1 MRLRRT
7 DLQRRINGNLTFRAS
22 DDRLSSYA
30 GLELLRISCRQ
41 VLLPSLLR
49 RYATKHLPGTDY
61 GKVSMILL
69 VLAVL
74 FTGGRRLRCINSLC
88 GDPVVERFCSLR
100 QLPTARSVTRWMKE
114 FDNDSVIGLR
124 RVNEELVGS
133 LIRAMDLPR
142 LTIDIDGSVLST
154 GLQTEG
160 AKRGYNPHR
169 RKVPSYYPISAYE
182 ANSGLMLGVLNR
194 SGNVHD
200 GKASPAFIQSILD
213 QCQRTTR
220 RKVIREI
227 RMDGA
232 FFRRDVLELLD
243 RERVEYAIKAPM
255 HDWLGLKQRILKRR
269 WWTVAETDVDFFT
282 TKVRIKPWKRTEK
295 ITVYRR
301 LVNHKRSK
309 HFQLDLFDPD
319 DGHYEYSAVASNKS
333 LSGKALWK
341 FMNGRGTH
349 EKVYGE
355 LKSGFAFAAVPTQS
369 YHANSAWQLLN
380 LTAFNINRAMQATA
394 NAEQRPRTH
403 KRRSLLRYE
412 HINTLRQRLIHRA
425 GLLLNVSGKA
435 MLDLGANESV
445 LKNFVTWQSSLQ
457 KAA

>member
-30 GLELLRISCRQ
+30 GLELLRISCCR
-41 VLLPSLLR
+41 VFLPSLLR
-49 RYATKHLPGTDY
+49 RHALKHLPGTDY
-61 GKVSMILL
+61 GKVSMVLL
-69 VLAVL
+69 VLALL
-74 FTGGRRLRCINSLC
+74 FTGGRRLRCINSLH
-88 GDPVVERFCSLR
+88 GDPIVERFCSL
-100 QLPTARSVTRWMKE
+100 QNLPTARSMARWLGR
-114 FDNDSVIGLR
+114 FDNDSVMGLR
-124 RVNEELVGS
+124 RVNEELVGN
-133 LIRAMDLPR
+133 LIRSMSLPR

-154 GLQTEG
+154 GLQAEG
-160 AKRGYNPHR
+160 AERGYNPHR

-200 GKASPAFIQSILD
+200 GKASPAFIQSILE
-213 QCQRTTR
+213 QCQRCGH
-220 RKVIREI
+220 RKAIREI

-232 FFRRDVLELLD
+232 FFRRDVLDLLD

-255 HDWLGLKQRILKRR
+255 HDWLGLKQRILNRR

-282 TKVRIKPWKRTEK
+282 TKVRIKPWKRTEN

-301 LVNHKRSK
+301 LVKHKRSR

-319 DGHYEYSAVASNKS
+319 DGHYEYSAVASNKT
-333 LSGKALWK
+333 LSGKALWQ
-341 FMNGRGTH
+341 FMNGRGTR

-355 LKSGFAFAAVPTQS
+355 LKSGFAFATVPTQS

-380 LTAFNINRAMQATA
+380 LMAFNINRAMQATT
-394 NAEQRPRTH
+394 NGVKRQRTQ
-403 KRRSLLRYE
+403 KRRTLLRYE

-435 MLDLGANESV
+435 VLDLGANEKV
-445 LKNFVTWQSSLQ
+445 LQNFINWQSDLQ

>member
-1 MRLRRT
+1 
-7 DLQRRINGNLTFRAS
+7 
-22 DDRLSSYA
+22 
-30 GLELLRISCRQ
+30 
-41 VLLPSLLR
+41 
-49 RYATKHLPGTDY
+49 
-61 GKVSMILL
+61 MILL
-69 VLAVL
+69 ILALL
-74 FTGGRRLRCINSLC
+74 FSGGRRLRFINSLR
-88 GDPVVERFCSLR
+88 GDPIVERFCSLK
-100 QLPTARSVTRWMKE
+100 QLPSARSVARWMGQ
-114 FDNDSVIGLR
+114 FDNSSVLGLQ
-124 RVNEELVGS
+124 RVNEELVGR
-133 LIRAMDLPR
+133 LIRSMELPR

-160 AKRGYNPHR
+160 AERGYNPHR

-200 GKASPAFIQSILD
+200 GKASPTFIQSILD
-213 QCQRTTR
+213 QCQRSTQ
-220 RKVIREI
+220 RKIIREI

-232 FFRRDVLELLD
+232 FFRRDVFELLD
-243 RERVEYAIKAPM
+243 REPVDYAIKAPM

-269 WWTVAETDVDFFT
+269 WWKVAESDVDFFT

-301 LVNHKRSK
+301 LVNHKRSR

-333 LSGKALWK
+333 LSAKALWK

-380 LTAFNINRAMQATA
+380 LMAFNINRSLQATA
-394 NAEQRPRTH
+394 NGVKRARTQ
-403 KRRSLLRYE
+403 KRRTLLRYE

-425 GLLLNVSGKA
+425 GLLLNISGKD
-435 MLDLGANESV
+435 MLDLGANDTV
-445 LKNFVTWQSSLQ
+445 LKNFVSWQSNLQ